1 MSKTDIAGIFPE
13 EAVMWLVSA
22 ARTGEAGSRARIFE
36 IDRVTKMLRQKYPAK
51 FSENSPAS
59 FIQRKPPA
67 KRTETGLHW
76 RAKLTNE
83 DVELIRQLHEGG
95 MGVTA
100 IAKKFSVHKSHI
112 SRVTRYRA
120 R

>member
-22 ARTGEAGSRARIFE
+22 ARTGETGSLQRIVA
-36 IDRVTKMLRQKYPAK
+36 IDKAIEKCRWHYPERFLQAA
-51 FSENSPAS
+51 FPICETS
-59 FIQRKPPA
+59 
-67 KRTETGLHW
+67 KRGQLHW
-76 RAKLTNE
+76 RAKLSNQE
-83 DVELIRQLHEGG
+83 IELIRQLHDGG

-112 SRVTRYRA
+112 SRVTRYRV